1 MEIERL
7 TRERDK
13 RQRQI
18 NKLEKRVKNVK
29 GEVLTAEQAKDT
41 EIKNTLGV
49 AILPYKK
56 AIDLKTTAERVEK
69 ADEIIKEEWNIVSRA
84 VKKAE
89 KETEEINQELKAKQE
104 KLEMFSKAID
114 ELKKRYSSLLNS
126 EYLIRQWK
134 EEERKRGLENHEKLF
149 KDTEKIRKQ
158 LEEDNDNKQ
167 SQNRSQGQGRR
178 RR

>member
-1 MEIERL
+1 M
-7 TRERDK
+7 K
-13 RQRQI
+13 
-18 NKLEKRVKNVK
+18 
-29 GEVLTAEQAKDT
+29 
-41 EIKNTLGV
+41 
-49 AILPYKK
+49 
-56 AIDLKTTAERVEK
+56 
-69 ADEIIKEEWNIVSRA
+69 S
-84 VKKAE
+84 
-89 KETEEINQELKAKQE
+89 KQE